1 MKYLISLIAIFIENS
16 LATIRYEKV
25 PIIDT
30 KQKEEFVNRECM
42 DPDTKICIARSPK
55 DTYSETA
62 MNFESEALLINKRE
76 A

>member
-1 MKYLISLIAIFIENS
+1 MKFWISLIAMFIENS
-16 LATIRYEKV
+16 LITIRYRKV
-25 PIIDT
+25 LIIDT

-42 DPDTKICIARSPK
+42 DLDTKICIARSPK

-62 MNFESEALLINKRE
+62 VNLESEALLINKRE